1 MGIEP
6 LRIEEKTQNQ
16 GINSSGKLTAEE
28 FNALKSKVNEL
39 IENANKTVYL
49 TQDEY
54 DALVAE
60 GTVQNDVEYNIYEE

>member
-1 MGIEP
+1 MGIE
-6 LRIEEKTQNQ
+6 LLQIEEKTQNQ
-16 GINSSGKLTAEE
+16 GINSAGRLTAEE

>member
-1 MGIEP
+1 MSIGLLNIET
-6 LRIEEKTQNQ
+6 KTQNQ
-16 GINSSGKLTAEE
+16 GVNSAGKLTAEE
-28 FNALKSKVNEL
+28 FNALTAKVNEL

-60 GTVQNDVEYNIYEE
+60 GTVQSDAEYNIYEE

>member
-1 MGIEP
+1 MGIE
-6 LRIEEKTQNQ
+6 LLQIEEKTQNQ
-16 GINSSGKLTAEE
+16 GINSAGKLTAEE

>member
-16 GINSSGKLTAEE
+16 GINSAGRLTAEE

>member
-1 MGIEP
+1 MSIE
-6 LRIEEKTQNQ
+6 LLQIGEKTQNQ

>member
-1 MGIEP
+1 MSIGLLNIET
-6 LRIEEKTQNQ
+6 KTQNQ
-16 GINSSGKLTAEE
+16 GVNSAGKLTAEE
-28 FNALKSKVNEL
+28 FNALTAKVNEL

-60 GTVQNDVEYNIYEE
+60 GTVQSDVEYNIYEE